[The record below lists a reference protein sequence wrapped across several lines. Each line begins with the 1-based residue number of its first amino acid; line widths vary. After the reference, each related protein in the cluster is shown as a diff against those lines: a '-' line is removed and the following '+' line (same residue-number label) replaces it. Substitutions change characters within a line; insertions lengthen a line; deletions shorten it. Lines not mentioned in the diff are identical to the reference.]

1 MVKRKEGDRSRIL
14 LNEADVMIMK
24 IITQKKEVA
33 IMWLREYL
41 KMSAISLR
49 AHINR
54 MLELNL
60 ITRNKVPKT
69 NRSIL
74 GLTKNGK
81 DVLRIFEKAV

>member
-1 MVKRKEGDRSRIL
+1 
-14 LNEADVMIMK
+14 MIMK
-24 IITQKKEVA
+24 RIIQKKEVA
-33 IMWLREYL
+33 IMWMREYL

-60 ITRNKVPKT
+60 ITRTRVPKT

-74 GLTKNGK
+74 GLTKEGK
-81 DVLRIFEKAV
+81 EVLGIFGKAI